1 LFQSDLSELCKEGRD
16 LVLGEG
22 NPDARLVFVGEAPGG
37 QEERTRRPFV
47 GPAGQILNE
56 ALAVAGLSRDAV
68 WITNIVK
75 CRPVTPGLG
84 GRLRNRTP
92 TAAEVKHF
100 LPWLLQ
106 ELQIIEPAAIVALGA
121 TAASALLSKQV
132 KLTRERGEWFTGP
145 DGIPVI
151 TTYHPAYLLRR
162 VSDSDQRFAEL
173 ASDLRNAASRTNPE
187 PGRES
192 H

>member
-1 LFQSDLSELCKEGRD
+1 MCEEERN

-22 NPDARLVFVGEAPGG
+22 NPNARLVLVGEAPGG
-37 QEERTRRPFV
+37 QEERAKRPFV

-56 ALAVAGLSRDAV
+56 ALAEVGLSREDI

-92 TAAEVKHF
+92 TAAEVKRF

-106 ELQIIEPAAIVALGA
+106 ELIILDPSAIVALGG
-121 TAASALLSKQV
+121 TAASALLGRPV
-132 KLTRERGEWFTGP
+132 RMTREHGEWFPGP
-145 DGIPVI
+145 EGIRVMA
-151 TTYHPAYLLRR
+151 TYHPAYLLRR
-162 VSDSDQRFAEL
+162 VGDSDQYYTEL
-173 ASDLRNAASRTNPE
+173 VADLKAAASGARPE
-187 PGRES
+187 VGDEPR
-192 H
+192 